1 MKIYRSKCPFI
12 ISKSQFAK
20 NQHFLIIDDLVY
32 VQGRLTT
39 IDISV
44 FEEMINNKFVVE
56 TIVSDDF
63 VQENILL
70 NKDYVNIK
78 NILSKSKKNLSKY
91 KNVLKTIEKWAFIPK
106 GSAAAN
112 IEEEIKFQNN
122 PEKVLKPTILG
133 DGMKAK
139 PGDVHMNRGTQRHG
153 PYVIDEDIN
162 KWLSDSTTLLPYG
175 IRKSDYAPQSE
186 QVKIFKKIIRQVV
199 SMEDCPLEFKSF
211 FEKELNFVTNPEPL
225 LDYLGVIDRKTREHL
240 GHPKLLF
247 SDFEQNKH
255 HSKENGLEIC
265 HLDPWLEFPTVE
277 ENITIGS
284 CRANRL
290 QGGYPIWYIKEI
302 FK

>member
-1 MKIYRSKCPFI
+1 MIDNEFI
-12 ISKSQFAK
+12 I
-20 NQHFLIIDDLVY
+20 
-32 VQGRLTT
+32 
-39 IDISV
+39 
-44 FEEMINNKFVVE
+44 E
-56 TIVSDDF
+56 TMVNDDF
-63 VQENILL
+63 IKEHILL
-70 NKDYVNIK
+70 NNEYVNIK
-78 NILSKSKKNLSKY
+78 NILSKSKKSLPKY
-91 KNVLKTIEKWAFIPK
+91 KNILKTIEKWAFIPK
-106 GSAAAN
+106 GSSAAN
-112 IEEEIKFQNN
+112 IEDEIKFQDN
-122 PEKVLKPTILG
+122 PEKVLKYTILG

-162 KWLSDSTTLLPYG
+162 EWLNDSSTLLPYG

-186 QVKIFKKIIRQVV
+186 QVKIFKKIIGQII
-199 SMEDCPLEFKSF
+199 SMEDCPIEFKSF
-211 FEKELNFVTNPEPL
+211 FEKELNIIATPEPF
-225 LDYLGVIDRKTREHL
+225 LDYITLVDKKTRKHL
-240 GHPKLLF
+240 GYPKLLF

-255 HSKENGLEIC
+255 HSKENGLEFC